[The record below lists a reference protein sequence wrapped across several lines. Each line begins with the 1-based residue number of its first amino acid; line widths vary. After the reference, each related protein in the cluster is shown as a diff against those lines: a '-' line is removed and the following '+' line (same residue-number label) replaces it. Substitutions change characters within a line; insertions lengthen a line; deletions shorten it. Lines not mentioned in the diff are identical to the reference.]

1 MNIREVVLACLLICF
16 SCKEEGIVRKLP
28 KRILPTT
35 PYIAILGIAQ
45 DGGFPHINNNQ
56 EFQEVADDPSA
67 KELVV
72 SLGLVDPIH
81 QKKFLFEAT
90 PDMPEQLSNLER
102 NYLKTDQI
110 IDGIFLTHA
119 HIGHYTGLIHLGREA
134 MGSKSIPVMAM
145 PKMKAFLETNGP
157 WEQLVRL
164 ENIKILPLGADVSVQ
179 VTQELKVTPFLVP
192 HRDEYSETVGYK
204 IEGPGKSALFIPD
217 IDKWSKWERDLV
229 AEVQKVDYAF
239 LDATFFADGE
249 IPRPMSEVP
258 HPFVEETVHAFAKAD
273 SITKSKVIFIHFNH
287 SNPALRED
295 FKERRALESQG
306 FRFARQEQIFPL

>member
-249 IPRPMSEVP
+249 IHRPMSEVP